1 MEIVEI
7 HFIEIKKKITFL
19 FLLINT
25 QLSSAVLPL
34 LRITTEDCQEK
45 ELCDQFISELAARLY
60 TRYHLIT
67 DKGIKQKIHRRT
79 IESYLEYDQKNGIR
93 YKDIA
98 TRISILISRTRG
110 KVDFKLIIRQ
120 VKTKQKLVFERKGLV
135 TKNYFWYRKEFL
147 DFINSSSPK
156 DLESWQPR
164 NPPDE
169 FNRSFSIP
177 KLISPF
183 KNDLSISFNQQKAFV
198 KTDSEKVNNLG
209 LKFESIIKTYDKED
223 YAIKYADIRTKLE
236 DLKTMYLRLNAQD
249 KRSGRELSRQVDL
262 RIQLTYEYELVN
274 GLTDALKK
282 NYIQSSSVEL
292 LTFLNSKKVTIP
304 SPVRFRKLQAK
315 VSQALYLHIYNVET
329 DELNHSLRF
338 AEKYYSQSAYRMA
351 REEYRKVLDQFIN
364 KRDSFEE
371 QDDLKTLYDEFVVEL
386 EDRIRRITDVQKG
399 LLLTRVYPYVDV
411 TGFLFLQKRN
421 RRLSEQLHIE
431 RSLDAYQ
438 AGLQLV
444 KDQLEFQNLRI
455 PPIMVHVIEIPLQ
468 HEALNDG
475 VRDLMYDCLRLGE
488 RQNYTVYRCSAQ
500 GRKQRYVPESGSLI
514 SILQAHSLSFA
525 VGFGY
530 RVNDTNLIESRGD
543 YVSFRLGYQA
553 LFSPGFYVELGT
565 GLDSL
570 VGLRFGNE
578 IISVNNR
585 TQYAIPAYL
594 QAGFPVF
601 SFVSLYTGVEGYF
614 TLPMSVNGEKD
625 LRSQRYDLYIQFG
638 SLITIPIESNWSLE
652 TKIEVDSNLTPGRDS
667 FVPIFSYPS
676 YRIHV
681 FTGVRYLF

>member
-19 FLLINT
+19 FFIINT

-79 IESYLEYDQKNGIR
+79 IESYLQYDQKNGIR

-110 KVDFKLIIRQ
+110 KVDFKLIIKQ

-198 KTDSEKVNNLG
+198 KTDSEEVNNLG
-209 LKFESIIKTYDKED
+209 LKYESIIKTYDKED
-223 YAIKYADIRTKLE
+223 YAIKYADIRAKLE

-282 NYIQSSSVEL
+282 NYIQDSSVEL
-292 LTFLNSKKVTIP
+292 LTFLNSKKVSIP
-304 SPVRFRKLQAK
+304 APGRFRKLQAK

-601 SFVSLYTGVEGYF
+601 SFLSFYTGVEGYF